1 MQTSLFCVVL
11 VCSWSHLWI
20 KCHHNTGNSGP
31 LSATIA
37 QKKTKK
43 NLHSLQKEKFGK
55 PHAMLEGNGVLCTW
69 RWNVKI
75 ILGSVCVCFFF
86 FVEGGGAKIMP
97 VLFQYTT

>member
-1 MQTSLFCVVL
+1 MDQVPPQHRQQWAF
-11 VCSWSHLWI
+11 VC
-20 KCHHNTGNSGP
+20 NNS
-31 LSATIA
+31 T
-37 QKKTKK
+37 KKKQK